1 MQTLGYT
8 LPTHTTSA
16 SPLVC
21 IGLSQHRKSMAGNY
35 RDLIAW
41 KKAILLA
48 RFVYKLTEA
57 FPKREMFGLASQMRR
72 AVVSIAANIAEGNG
86 RLTRGEWQQF
96 LGHARGSHL
105 ELETE
110 LTIAW
115 QVELISEEE
124 HRDALGRCDEVGRL
138 INGLLKASSNR
149 PARKSFTSNPLID

>member
-1 MQTLGYT
+1 MQTPGYT
-8 LPTHTTSA
+8 PSSHTTSA
-16 SPLVC
+16 SLLVC
-21 IGLSQHRKSMAGNY
+21 IGLPQHRNRMAGNY

-41 KKAILLA
+41 KKAIMLA
-48 RFVYKLTEA
+48 RFIYKLTES

-96 LGHARGSHL
+96 LGQARGSHL

-115 QVELISEEE
+115 RVELISAEE

-138 INGLLKASSNR
+138 INGLLKASANR
-149 PARKSFTSNPLID
+149 PARKSFASNPLID

>member
-1 MQTLGYT
+1 
-8 LPTHTTSA
+8 
-16 SPLVC
+16 
-21 IGLSQHRKSMAGNY
+21 MAGNY

-41 KKAILLA
+41 KKAIMLA
-48 RFVYKLTEA
+48 RFIYKLTEA

-105 ELETE
+105 ELATE

-115 QVELISEEE
+115 RIELISEKE
-124 HRDALGRCDEVGRL
+124 HRDALDRCDEVGRL
-138 INGLLKASSNR
+138 INGLLKASANR
-149 PARKSFTSNPLID
+149 PARKPFTSNPLID

>member
-1 MQTLGYT
+1 MQAPVYT
-8 LPTHTTSA
+8 LRTHTASA
-16 SPLVC
+16 SSLVC
-21 IGLSQHRKSMAGNY
+21 IGLRKHRNRMAGNY

-41 KKAILLA
+41 KKAIMLA
-48 RFVYKLTEA
+48 RFIYKLTEA

-110 LTIAW
+110 ITIAW
-115 QVELISEEE
+115 RVELISEEE
-124 HRDALGRCDEVGRL
+124 HRDALGRCNEVGRL
-138 INGLLKASSNR
+138 INGLLKASANR